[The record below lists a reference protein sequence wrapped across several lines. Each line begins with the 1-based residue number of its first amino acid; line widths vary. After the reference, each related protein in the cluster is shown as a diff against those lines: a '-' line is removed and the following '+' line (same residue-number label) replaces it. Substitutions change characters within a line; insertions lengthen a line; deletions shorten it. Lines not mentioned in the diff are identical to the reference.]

1 MFFQSWSDFLN
12 MGGYGFYVWLSY
24 GVSLAAIVGLIV
36 QSYQGKKTILAEV
49 KRELAREQRLQ
60 ANKTRGG
67 L

>member
-36 QSYQGKKTILAEV
+36 QSYRGKKTILAEV

>member
-1 MFFQSWSDFLN
+1 MFFQSWSDFFN

-36 QSYQGKKTILAEV
+36 QSYRGKKTILAEV